1 MDIERSAI
9 NPAEAVGM
17 GKYGKKIFNLIEIEE
32 LDNFVE
38 NFEPKFTESE
48 GQ

>member
-17 GKYGKKIFNLIEIEE
+17 GKYGKKIFDLIEE

-48 GQ
+48 GIK